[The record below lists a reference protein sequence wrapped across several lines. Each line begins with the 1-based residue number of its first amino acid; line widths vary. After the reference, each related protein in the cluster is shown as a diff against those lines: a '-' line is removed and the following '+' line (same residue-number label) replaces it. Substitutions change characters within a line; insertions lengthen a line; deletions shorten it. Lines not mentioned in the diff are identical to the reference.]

1 MSRIFK
7 FLTHSLSAAKAIA
20 ANIFCAKAQRQQ
32 QLRQGEIDFVKIS
45 TYSKSIP
52 SFYTPKAKILCSY
65 ML

>member
-1 MSRIFK
+1 M
-7 FLTHSLSAAKAIA
+7 SAAKATA
-20 ANIFCAKAQRQQ
+20 ANVFCAKAQRQQ

>member
-1 MSRIFK
+1 MFSV
-7 FLTHSLSAAKAIA
+7 AKAT
-20 ANIFCAKAQRQQ
+20 RHL

-52 SFYTPKAKILCSY
+52 SFHAYKAKILCSY

>member
-1 MSRIFK
+1 M
-7 FLTHSLSAAKAIA
+7 SAAKAIA
-20 ANIFCAKAQRQQ
+20 ANVFCAKAQRQQ